1 MTLTQ
6 CFFALLHP
14 DSIKNGLMAPLRDW
28 RLFCHWALCS
38 ASWLMGSPGGLSE
51 VSLKNKVWESERGM
65 CLQMCIGKWM
75 WCTLQG
81 FLKCW
86 NFNRNNLD
94 SHIEGIPGLQ
104 TSLSLKRPCEREPAC
119 LPAYLIASSSARAP
133 QSVSSSQIKDKVCV
147 HKQPYLWHVVVAN
160 YSELLRETYLGTRA
174 GGRDLQTQFKRIFWF
189 SHRSQWLCLT
199 CWMCIV
205 FCGAVR

>member
-1 MTLTQ
+1 MWVLEIKIFISRSQNSTFFHKDARAAPSTLNQSTGNNMFQYQTFHMTLTQ

-65 CLQMCIGKWM
+65 CLQMCIGKWT

-81 FLKCW
+81 FLKCSQKA
-86 NFNRNNLD
+86 NLNRNNLD

-119 LPAYLIASSSARAP
+119 LPYSFQLCMSPTERLIIS
-133 QSVSSSQIKDKVCV
+133 
-147 HKQPYLWHVVVAN
+147 N
-160 YSELLRETYLGTRA
+160 
-174 GGRDLQTQFKRIFWF
+174 
-189 SHRSQWLCLT
+189 
-199 CWMCIV
+199 
-205 FCGAVR
+205 